1 MFSKIKNLLFFIIF
15 INFSMPV
22 FARCAVCYTKGLSG
36 ASIALIVIIV
46 SAIFL
51 FIANRFLQKFL
62 EKNKFNIYPILI
74 IVSLVKI

>member
-1 MFSKIKNLLFFIIF
+1 MFCKIKSLLSFIIF
-15 INFSMPV
+15 INFTTPV

-46 SAIFL
+46 SAILL

-62 EKNKFNIYPILI
+62 EKNKI
-74 IVSLVKI
+74 